1 MKARL
6 KMLAAMLIF
15 GSIGLFVR
23 QIPLESSVI
32 VLCRSVIGSLFLG
45 AVLLVRRQKINLPA
59 LRRQLPLLLLSGAVM
74 GANWVCLFEAYR
86 YTTVSA
92 ATLAYYCAPVFV
104 LLASPLVLK
113 EKLTWPRLAGIS
125 AAMLGM
131 VLVGG
136 GAWAG
141 GTANLK
147 GIQLGLAAAGF
158 YAALML
164 LGKFV
169 RDLSGI
175 ETTLVRLMSA
185 AVVMVLYLAFSGVG
199 NAVLPTGAPLAALLL
214 LGVVHTGLACYL
226 FFSAIE
232 TLPAQ
237 TSALLSYIDPASA
250 LVFSALF
257 LGERMQP
264 AQMVG
269 ALLILGGAAFGESFC
284 AKRREPV

>member
-1 MKARL
+1 MKARV

-23 QIPLESSVI
+23 QIPIESSVI
-32 VLCRSVIGSLFLG
+32 VLWRSVIGSLFLA
-45 AVLLVRRQKINLPA
+45 AVLLLRGQKLNLPA
-59 LRRQLPLLLLSGAVM
+59 LRRQLHLLLVSGAVM

-113 EKLTWPRLAGIS
+113 EKLTWPRLVGIT
-125 AAMLGM
+125 AAMAGM

-136 GAWAG
+136 REWTGGASSI
-141 GTANLK
+141 K
-147 GIQLGLAAAGF
+147 GLQLGLAAAAL
-158 YAALML
+158 YATLML

-169 RDLSGI
+169 RDLSGL
-175 ETTLVRLMSA
+175 ETTLVRLVGAA
-185 AVVMVLYLAFSGVG
+185 AVMAGYLAFSGIQPS
-199 NAVLPTGAPLAALLL
+199 LPPMGLPLAALIL

-232 TLPAQ
+232 ELPAQ

-257 LGERMQP
+257 LGERLQLP
-264 AQMVG
+264 QLLG
-269 ALLILGGAAFGESFC
+269 ALLILGGAAFGESFHS
-284 AKRREPV
+284 KRKETV